1 MPSFKF
7 RVLIDTNTGV
17 DVFRDILIS
26 TNDNLE
32 LFYQTILTSFN
43 FKNDQMASF
52 YKSNEDWDKGQ
63 EITLGRYGYE

>member
-52 YKSNEDWDKGQ
+52 YKSNDDWDKGQ
-63 EITLGRYGYE
+63 EITL